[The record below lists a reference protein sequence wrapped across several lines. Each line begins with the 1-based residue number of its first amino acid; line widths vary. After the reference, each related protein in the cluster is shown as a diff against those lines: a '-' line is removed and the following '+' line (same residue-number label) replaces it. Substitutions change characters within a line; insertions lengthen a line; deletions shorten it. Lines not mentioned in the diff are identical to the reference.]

1 MRRQVGM
8 ESKEQVA
15 LEAERI
21 ALRTSSKV
29 AGVKEDKEGGEDSGG
44 TGVEELEAEE
54 VREELSLA
62 ILSPK

>member
-1 MRRQVGM
+1 M

-44 TGVEELEAEE
+44 T
-54 VREELSLA
+54 
-62 ILSPK
+62 